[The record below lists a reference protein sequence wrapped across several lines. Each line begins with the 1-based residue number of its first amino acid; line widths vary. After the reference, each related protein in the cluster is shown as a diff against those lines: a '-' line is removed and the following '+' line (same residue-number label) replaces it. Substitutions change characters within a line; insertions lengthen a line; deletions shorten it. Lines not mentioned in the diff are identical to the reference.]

1 MFATFALSHGTSG
14 TQDMN
19 TLKVTSK
26 RKADQMLI
34 NSLFN
39 TGGTLTKVKLCS
51 GKYKADAF
59 PVGREIEVRDGIV
72 AVWAERRKDSYGPYA
87 TLYCLY

>member
-1 MFATFALSHGTSG
+1 MKTT
-14 TQDMN
+14 TN
-19 TLKVTSK
+19 TLTIISK
-26 RKADQMLI
+26 RKADEMLI

-39 TGGTLTKVKLCS
+39 TGGIFTKVKLCS

-72 AVWAERRKDSYGPYA
+72 AVWAELRKDSYGPYA